1 MHNWTPFPHDNAA
14 YDYSGEQLEAQWSR
28 LHAGDQEPWPA
39 DPTAQQAWRAYHMGD
54 FAQAVELGLRAGNAS
69 GANAAN
75 KAQSIYATYLVD
87 EEDAKIPLFEQV
99 AERAEAL
106 IAANADNV
114 NAHYQHAYALG
125 RYSQAISIAKALA
138 QGIAGKVKQSLEKTL
153 ELAPDHAEAHIAMGA
168 YHAEII
174 DKIGGMVGS
183 LTYGVSKDKALE
195 HYRRALELAPHSA
208 IARIEYANG
217 LLMLFGN
224 KKVKEATDLYNQAA
238 ECEPLDAMETLDVE
252 FAKSEL
258 ED

>member
-1 MHNWTPFPHDNAA
+1 MHNWTPFPHDT
-14 YDYSGEQLEAQWSR
+14 YDYSGDKLQAAWSR
-28 LHAGDQEPWPA
+28 LHAGDQEPWPT
-39 DPTAQQAWRAYHMGD
+39 DPTAQDAWRAYHTGE

-87 EEDAKIPLFEQV
+87 EDEAKVPLFEEV

-106 IAANADNV
+106 IAANPDNI

-138 QGIAGKVKQSLEKTL
+138 QGVAGKVKHSLEKTL
-153 ELAPDHAEAHIAMGA
+153 ELAPNHAEAHIAMGA

-195 HYRRALELAPHSA
+195 HYRRALELLPDSA

-224 KKVKEATDLYNQAA
+224 KKIKEATEQYQQAA
-238 ECEPLDAMETLDVE
+238 ASQPLDAMETLDIE